1 MPGLVVFCADVG
13 SVKRGRFGW
22 ARGQPQS
29 DDFLLEDSIE
39 KLVQAV
45 ADDLRSGALVALGF
59 ECPLFVPLRERP
71 EELTSGRRGD
81 GNRPWSAGA
90 GCAVLAVGLTQVLW
104 ILREVR
110 RTLGDVPP
118 SYLRWDQTPEDGP
131 GLFLWEA
138 FVSGDA
144 KAAGGEDLHARDAKL
159 AVEAFLHALPDVNRL
174 NAIHEDEVQSLVGA
188 ALLRSCWTD
197 DVGILAEPCLV
208 IRAVETY

>member
-90 GCAVLAVGLTQVLW
+90 GCAVLAVGLTQVPW
-104 ILREVR
+104 ILREVRREVR

-118 SYLRWDQTPEDGP
+118 SYLRWDQAGRMVRASSCRSVCVGGCQSSTRP
-131 GLFLWEA
+131 A
-138 FVSGDA
+138 HTGDA
-144 KAAGGEDLHARDAKL
+144 EL
-159 AVEAFLHALPDVNRL
+159 AVRAFLDALPHLERT
-174 NAIHEDEVQSLVGA
+174 NAIQEDRVQSLVGA
-188 ALLRSCWTD
+188 ALLRSPK
-197 DVGILAEPCLV
+197 LHQA
-208 IRAVETY
+208 